1 MARKYCKNAECPI
14 GTFLAKRRDQ
24 LFCSV
29 VCRNQYNNFEYKLRI
44 EPYKQIAD
52 QLLEQDLILAKLLQ
66 NQKFVFFDSNGFKA
80 FGIEL
85 KNARQ
90 LVHEQGKLMK
100 AIFVSF
106 IISNLKDNHY
116 KLERL

>member
-1 MARKYCKNAECPI
+1 MVKKNCKNPDCYK
-14 GTFLAKRRDQ
+14 GLFLAKRRDQ

-29 VCRNQYNNFEYKLRI
+29 ACRNQFNNFEYKLRM
-44 EPYKQIAD
+44 EPYKKIAD
-52 QLLEQDLILAKLLQ
+52 QLYQQDLILAKLLR
-66 NQKFVFFDSNGFKA
+66 NQKSVFLDINGFKSY
-80 FGIEL
+80 GIEL

-90 LVHEQGKLMK
+90 LVYEQGKLMK

-106 IISNLKDNHY
+106 VINNFKDNHY